1 MRTNIIRKAYLACSW
16 GIVALGVLHMAA
28 TARLFTALTQSALW
42 FLSGGLAMVL
52 TGAINLLN
60 RAYGGSAPGLQWVC
74 RAANVALAVFAVTAG
89 LVGRAGAVET
99 IVVVGLMAGTA
110 VLSLLPHA
118 AIAESASGAA

>member
-1 MRTNIIRKAYLACSW
+1 MRTVIIRNAYLACSW

-60 RAYGGSAPGLQWVC
+60 RAYGGSAPGMQWVC
-74 RAANVALAVFAVTAG
+74 RAANVALAVFALTAG
-89 LVGRAGAVET
+89 LVGRAGAVEM
-99 IVVVGLMAGTA
+99 IVVVGLMVGAA

-118 AIAESASGAA
+118 AIAASASGAA